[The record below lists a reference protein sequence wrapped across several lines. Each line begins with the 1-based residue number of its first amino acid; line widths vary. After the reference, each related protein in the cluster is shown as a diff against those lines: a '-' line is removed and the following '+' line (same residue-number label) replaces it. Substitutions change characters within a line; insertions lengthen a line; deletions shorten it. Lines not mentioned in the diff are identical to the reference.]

1 MYIKTDEDGNI
12 QALLHNLADT
22 EEPSA
27 YELLVSYPEDLLSTA
42 GTLTYNGGVFTLKP
56 PVQETN

>member
-1 MYIKTDEDGNI
+1 MYIKTDEEGNI
-12 QALLHNLADT
+12 QALLHNLSDT

-42 GTLTYNGGVFTLKP
+42 ETLTYNGGVFTLKP